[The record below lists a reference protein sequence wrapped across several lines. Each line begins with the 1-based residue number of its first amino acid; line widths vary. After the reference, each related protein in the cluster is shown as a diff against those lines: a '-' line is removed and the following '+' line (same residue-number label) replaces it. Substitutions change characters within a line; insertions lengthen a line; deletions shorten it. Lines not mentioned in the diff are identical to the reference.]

1 MIGLKYRDSL
11 TEFPSRQAFG
21 LPELFWA
28 IRYWLWKRKSRGWDS
43 VTGKF
48 AGREFLML
56 FTNVGWFSLSYTYEF
71 GGQVRSG
78 ELRKW
83 MRAKRRTS
91 LSKMATD
98 SIQFSKRFPDDLQI
112 RLRVNPRQPDSSVVG
127 FPV

>member
-1 MIGLKYRDSL
+1 M
-11 TEFPSRQAFG
+11 
-21 LPELFWA
+21 
-28 IRYWLWKRKSRGWDS
+28 
-43 VTGKF
+43 TGKF